1 MRRLLTLM
9 VIPHSDAH
17 VREFNLAV
25 PILWAAACAVLIFV
39 GISAYFA
46 YGYFAR
52 IGAEIEY
59 SSLTVENAE
68 LENHVNTLSD
78 RMQSLSGRIQHLD
91 QADTRM
97 RAFARMAEPA
107 ADGAAETLDLE
118 APQANWSTSHNYDA
132 TDEYIT
138 LDQLTQ
144 EAKLVRARLD
154 SILSTVANL
163 QQERSR
169 IPSIFPVK
177 GEGWYS
183 SYFGYR
189 TDPITGQRTFNNG
202 IDIAGRKG
210 TPIVATADGVVDA
223 ARHHQ
228 RLGNVVSIDHGNG
241 LRTVYAHL
249 EGLQNVKTGQAVAR
263 GDIIGKMDRTGT
275 TRAVLLHYAVI
286 LNNKAQDPLKY
297 IYDDNGRR
305 SLF

>member
-1 MRRLLTLM
+1 MRRFLTLM
-9 VIPHSDAH
+9 VIPHSDEH
-17 VREFNLAV
+17 VREFNLAA
-25 PILWAAACAVLIFV
+25 PILWASACAVLVFV

-68 LENHVNTLSD
+68 LENHVNTLSN
-78 RMQSLSGRIQHLD
+78 RMQSLSGRIQDLD

-97 RAFARMAEPA
+97 RAFARMAEPTV
-107 ADGAAETLDLE
+107 DGTAETLDLE
-118 APQANWSTSHNYDA
+118 APQADWSTSYDYDSA
-132 TDEYIT
+132 DEYAS
-138 LDQLTQ
+138 LDQLTR
-144 EAKLVRARLD
+144 EAKLVQAGLD
-154 SILSTVANL
+154 SILLTVANL
-163 QQERSR
+163 PQERSR

-210 TPIVATADGVVDA
+210 TPIVATADGIVDA

-228 RLGNVVSIDHGNG
+228 RLGYMVSIDHGNG

-249 EGLQNVKTGQAVAR
+249 EGLQKVQTGRAVAR
-263 GDIIGKMDRTGT
+263 GEVIGKMDRTGT

-286 LNNKAQDPLKY
+286 LNNKAQDPLEY
-297 IYDDNGRR
+297 IYDDDRRR